1 MRNPRSITPFFL
13 ALTCLLLSAC
23 NLIPQT
29 APVQTAPDNRTAIKQ
44 PESAS
49 QKVHAT
55 GIPALAKTG
64 DYQVNGDANFP
75 ADWSGFDTG
84 SNVFANTRPDDL
96 WQRIRNGF
104 SLEDKDHRRIQQQL
118 DWYVRHPAYMRRV
131 AERAR
136 PYLYDIV
143 ETLENRHIPSEIA
156 LLPIVES
163 AFQPFAYSHG
173 RASGIWQFIPSTGR
187 RYGLKQN
194 WWYDGRRDVY
204 TATQSAARLLD
215 NLQKQFNGDWL
226 LALAAYNSGEGTVH
240 RAIKRNRRKGKP
252 TDFWSLKLPPETRA
266 YVPKLLA
273 LKKYIQNPG
282 AYNLDMPAIAN
293 APYFERVRIDRQLDL
308 AKAAELAGIK
318 LDQLY
323 QLNPAYNRWA
333 TSPNGTSYLLLPQDK
348 AEIFRQKLAKLPDNA
363 HIRWLRHKIRPGET
377 LSSISH
383 KYHTSIQTIK
393 QANHIRGSRLRA
405 GHSLTIP
412 VASRRPQSYRLSANQ
427 RKSALQN
434 IPRKGIKLTHIVQ
447 RGDTFWDLASRHK
460 VSVRKLASWNGMA
473 PRDPLMPGQ
482 KLVIWSRTGKSVS
495 DNDPGKYFAPPP
507 SRKITRR
514 IGYRVRP
521 GDSLARISQRFR
533 VSIAQLCRWNRISK
547 HKYLQP
553 GQRLTLYVDVTRQ
566 SS

>member
-1 MRNPRSITPFFL
+1 MRNTRSFPILFIAL
-13 ALTCLLLSAC
+13 ASMLLSAC
-23 NLIPQT
+23 NLMPQT
-29 APVQTAPDNRTAIKQ
+29 VPPETAAKTGTAIKQ
-44 PESAS
+44 AQPAE
-49 QKVHAT
+49 KKAT
-55 GIPALAKTG
+55 TAHIPALTKTG
-64 DYQVNGDANFP
+64 NYQVIGDANFP
-75 ADWSGFDTG
+75 AYWSGFDAG
-84 SNVFANTRPDDL
+84 SNVLANTKPTDL
-96 WQRIRNGF
+96 WQRIRDGF
-104 SLEDKDHRRIQQQL
+104 SLDDKNHRRIQQQL

-136 PYLYDIV
+136 PYLYYIV
-143 ETLENRHIPSEIA
+143 ETLEKHHIPSEIA

-163 AFQPFAYSHG
+163 AFKPFAYSHG

-204 TATQSAARLLD
+204 AATRSAARLLD

-226 LALAAYNSGEGTVH
+226 LALAAYNSGEGTIH
-240 RAIKRNRRKGKP
+240 RAIRRNRRKGKP
-252 TDFWSLKLPPETRA
+252 TDFWSLKLPPETSA

-273 LKKYIQNPG
+273 LKKYIQNP
-282 AYNLDMPAIAN
+282 ATYNLDMPVIAN
-293 APYFERVRIDRQLDL
+293 APYFERIKIDQQLDL

-318 LDQLY
+318 LDKLY

-333 TSPNGTSYLLLPQDK
+333 TSPNGSSYLLLPRDK
-348 AEIFRQKLAKLPDNA
+348 AEIFRQKLAKLPNNA

-393 QANHIRGSRLRA
+393 QANHLRSSRLRT

-434 IPRKGIKLTHIVQ
+434 ILRKGLKLTHIVR

-473 PRDPLMPGQ
+473 PRDPLVPGQ
-482 KLVIWSRTGKSVS
+482 KLVIWSHTGKVASNNNLRTS
-495 DNDPGKYFAPPP
+495 FIPPR
-507 SRKITRR
+507 SRKITQR

-521 GDSLARISQRFR
+521 GDSLARISQKFR
-533 VSIAQLCRWNRISK
+533 VSVAQLCRWNRISK

-566 SS
+566 SG